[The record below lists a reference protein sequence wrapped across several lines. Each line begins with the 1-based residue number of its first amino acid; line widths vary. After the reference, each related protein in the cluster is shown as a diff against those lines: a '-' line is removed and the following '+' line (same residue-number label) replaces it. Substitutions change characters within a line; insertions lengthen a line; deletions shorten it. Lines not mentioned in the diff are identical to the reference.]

1 MRRTIKKIHLL
12 ATLVALVMLSP
23 LLLAPQ
29 RVEAAPPRLFIP
41 SGSGN
46 SVSFTLRIE
55 SEKGARIEMPNGAIL
70 NSYSGT
76 YTTYSNGVYAFTAY
90 LGEEQTT
97 ITFHVTNINRSAASF
112 RTRSRVPLTL
122 KFTDLISGV
131 KDYRLRNGPSHT
143 WGAWTPVPEQ
153 KNNAEFK
160 LPNWTIQP
168 NTPNGDL
175 KIYAQF
181 RDKAGNI
188 TDRASETGSLMAN
201 KIPYVLVDFD
211 NRGPTFDFPQQKYY
225 VGPAQN
231 NTVPIKIPAV
241 KDANSDQSN
250 FRIQVDLDGAGY
262 ASFPMSNLK
271 NGVFNYVLPNK
282 KDGERTIR
290 IRILDDLGN
299 ISVTKSFKI
308 FYDMTKASATTLQV
322 LNHDGTTLI
331 PVKHDGENMGL
342 VTFNGT
348 DNKVKVHA
356 VLQDKFADKTDGSGF
371 LTGQDGIAKVKI
383 TEFTRNN
390 SGVDEWIETP
400 DQPSVSRTFQGT
412 ELQGILQS
420 NGGRFDWQLS
430 PGLIKFFEIEMTDNA
445 GNVHKQVT
453 PPFIAN
459 GLVIEDFAID
469 VVNPKQLPGE
479 DIPDDKNLVL
489 ANANVT
495 VNVTYNFLN
504 DVGFD
509 STILKGVKGQLVA
522 KIEPATA
529 LPIDTGYEKMAKK
542 IVTDDVTGKDKTVM
556 QQTFTVPA
564 DALKGATIK
573 VRGYIRA
580 EFTGGGELYAYF
592 PDREQTVY
600 HQIGTVDG
608 NIDEEIRFQLVR

>member
-1 MRRTIKKIHLL
+1 MRRHKQKPRTFARVLASVVLSTLL
-12 ATLVALVMLSP
+12 MGPERAA
-23 LLLAPQ
+23 
-29 RVEAAPPRLFIP
+29 AAPPALSFP
-41 SGSGN
+41 STSYTSTSATIAVQ
-46 SVSFTLRIE
+46 SVA
-55 SEKGARIEMPNGAIL
+55 GARIEMPNGAVV
-70 NSYSGT
+70 NGYTGA
-76 YTTYSNGVYAFTAY
+76 YTTFSNGVYAFTAY
-90 LGEEQTT
+90 LGDEETT
-97 ITFHVTNINRSAASF
+97 KTLHVTDINKSAASF
-112 RTRSRVPLTL
+112 RTRSAVPLTL

-131 KDYRLRNGPSHT
+131 QDYRLRNGSTHA
-143 WGAWTPVPEQ
+143 WGSWTPVPNQ
-153 KNNAEFK
+153 THDAEFK
-160 LPNWTIQP
+160 INGWTIP
-168 NTPNGDL
+168 ASTPNGDL
-175 KIYAQF
+175 KIYTQF

-188 TDRASETGSLMAN
+188 TDHASETGSLTAN

-211 NRGPTFDFPQQKYY
+211 NKGPTFDFPQQKYY

-231 NTVPIKIPAV
+231 NTVPIKITAV

-250 FRIQVDLDGAGY
+250 FRIQVNLDGAGY

-271 NGVFNYVLPNK
+271 NGIFNYVLPNK
-282 KDGERTIR
+282 KDGERTIQ

-299 ISVTKSFKI
+299 ASVTKSFKI

-348 DNKVKVHA
+348 DNKVKIHA
-356 VLQDKFADKTDGSGF
+356 VLQDKFTNGTNGSGF

-412 ELQGILQS
+412 ELQGIIQS

-504 DVGFD
+504 DVGFG

-564 DALKGATIK
+564 DALKGAIIK